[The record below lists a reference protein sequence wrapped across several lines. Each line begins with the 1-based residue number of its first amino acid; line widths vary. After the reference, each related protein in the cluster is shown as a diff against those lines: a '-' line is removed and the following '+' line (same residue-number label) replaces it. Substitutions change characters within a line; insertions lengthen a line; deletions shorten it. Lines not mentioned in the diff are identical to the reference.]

1 MLDNDDAIFTH
12 ADPGT
17 EEAVSRPSDQSVED
31 RLLCLAVIQAAMES
45 AELDIE
51 PVVTGQ
57 HAQYVHIN
65 LIGPDASRFAG
76 SQIDALQEVVNTILS
91 RQQDAHVRVVLDAGG
106 YRELRAQK
114 LRQLATD
121 LAREV
126 IETGQEAVLDPLP
139 ASERRVI
146 HLTLKDI
153 PGVATYSEGEGSE
166 RHIIITPAKEA

>member
-1 MLDNDDAIFTH
+1 MLDNDETIS
-12 ADPGT
+12 PQT
-17 EEAVSRPSDQSVED
+17 ESMTETTAPRSSDRSVED

-57 HAQYVHIN
+57 RDHYVHIN

-106 YRELRAQK
+106 YREARAEK

-126 IETGQEAVLDPLP
+126 VETGQEAVLDPLP

-146 HLTLKDI
+146 HLTLKEL